1 MATALIL
8 EGDLRRLCA
17 RLHDEQGNPP
27 ALRQNLDLIVDR
39 AILHLQDQG
48 IGTTY
53 QSAVTCLMYMARD
66 GKVDDDLR
74 QALYDAIKEYS

>member
-1 MATALIL
+1 MSTALAL
-8 EGDLRRLCA
+8 DGDLRRLCS
-17 RLHDEQGNPP
+17 RLHDEASNPP
-27 ALRQNLDLIVDR
+27 ALRQNLNLIVDR
-39 AILHLQDQG
+39 AVLHLQDQG
-48 IGTTY
+48 ISTTY